1 MNTVTGEIVSP
12 NYPEPYMHNAECY
25 WKIAVAAGSLVQL
38 MIVDLNLEDNERCRF
53 DFIEIY
59 EGISHRVSRGRYC
72 GTQHPK
78 IIQSSTNEMSI
89 RFRSD
94 FTNTARG
101 FHLKYET
108 RKCLIVNQITGNF
121 SILDVVYDSKNGKV

>member
-1 MNTVTGEIVSP
+1 MTAVVGDIISP
-12 NYPEPYMHNAECY
+12 NYPEPYTMNADCY

-38 MIVDLNLEDNERCRF
+38 VIVDLDLEQHEKCRY

-59 EGISHRVSRGRYC
+59 EGISHRTNGRRYC
-72 GTQHPK
+72 GVTHPK
-78 IIQSSTNEMSI
+78 IIQSKSNQMTI

-94 FTNTARG
+94 HSNSGRG

-108 RKCLIVNQITGNF
+108 RMLTQNTI
-121 SILDVVYDSKNGKV
+121 